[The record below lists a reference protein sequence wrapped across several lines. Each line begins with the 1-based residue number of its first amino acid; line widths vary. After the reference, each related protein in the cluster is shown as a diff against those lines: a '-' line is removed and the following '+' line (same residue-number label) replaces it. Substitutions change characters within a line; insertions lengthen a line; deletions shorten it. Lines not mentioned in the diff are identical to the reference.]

1 MSAADPTIDASQR
14 AEDLRTSSAE
24 QQVAFFENSA
34 HVAPIGNVVAGLV
47 GLSLLWSHV
56 PRTPLW
62 AWFALV
68 LVLAALQAVAA
79 LDPERA
85 STELPWSGVVLDTNV
100 LAGVVW
106 GLLPWLDIGAFGSD
120 EVYRWLCLA
129 LAFGIGAGS
138 MGGLSILTGL
148 SIRVQAPLYLL
159 VATALLV
166 VGQPAVAA
174 GVVVFLVLMTSDL
187 LATGRHL
194 RQLVDVRV
202 EIAELAA
209 DAESE
214 ARHDPMT
221 GLLNRAGAFEQVERL
236 RGGDPFVMMFVDL
249 DYFKE
254 VNDRLGHQAGDHV
267 LIETARRIEHAMRPG
282 DIVARIGGDEFLV
295 VFANDGADVD
305 IVSDRLL
312 AAVDRPIAFGDEE
325 ASISASIGVKVVHG
339 DDWSTSALLREADHA
354 LYEAKRTGRERV
366 VRFDEQLA
374 VELEQRTTL
383 EGELRGAIA
392 TGTFEI
398 VGQPVVETATGRIA
412 SVEITPSWWSRA
424 GEPVAAA
431 RLLAM
436 AHEIGLGDALT
447 RSIVEKAARAR
458 LQWRDHPVLA
468 SASVT
473 VRVAAG
479 HLVRG
484 DLVGDISSIV
494 VAHDIQPGGL
504 QLILTET
511 VGIRDPLAAIE
522 AMNDLRAVG
531 VGIILGEFG
540 SGKSSL
546 RDLLA
551 LPIDIVALHP
561 GLVLEAPN
569 DDRLATLLGALDHAA
584 RSLGLSLAADGVD
597 SAAQLEVVR
606 RLGLPYAQGDAVSP
620 AASVVDLAAMTVPL
634 AIP

>member
-24 QQVAFFENSA
+24 QQVAFFESSA

-221 GLLNRAGAFEQVERL
+221 GLLNRAGRS
-236 RGGDPFVMMFVDL
+236 
-249 DYFKE
+249 
-254 VNDRLGHQAGDHV
+254 N
-267 LIETARRIEHAMRPG
+267 
-282 DIVARIGGDEFLV
+282 
-295 VFANDGADVD
+295 
-305 IVSDRLL
+305 
-312 AAVDRPIAFGDEE
+312 
-325 ASISASIGVKVVHG
+325 ASNGSG
-339 DDWSTSALLREADHA
+339 
-354 LYEAKRTGRERV
+354 
-366 VRFDEQLA
+366 
-374 VELEQRTTL
+374 
-383 EGELRGAIA
+383 
-392 TGTFEI
+392 
-398 VGQPVVETATGRIA
+398 VET
-412 SVEITPSWWSRA
+412 
-424 GEPVAAA
+424 
-431 RLLAM
+431 
-436 AHEIGLGDALT
+436 
-447 RSIVEKAARAR
+447 RS
-458 LQWRDHPVLA
+458 
-468 SASVT
+468 S
-473 VRVAAG
+473 
-479 HLVRG
+479 
-484 DLVGDISSIV
+484 
-494 VAHDIQPGGL
+494 
-504 QLILTET
+504 
-511 VGIRDPLAAIE
+511 
-522 AMNDLRAVG
+522 
-531 VGIILGEFG
+531 
-540 SGKSSL
+540 
-546 RDLLA
+546 
-551 LPIDIVALHP
+551 
-561 GLVLEAPN
+561 
-569 DDRLATLLGALDHAA
+569 
-584 RSLGLSLAADGVD
+584 
-597 SAAQLEVVR
+597 
-606 RLGLPYAQGDAVSP
+606 
-620 AASVVDLAAMTVPL
+620 
-634 AIP
+634 

>member
-221 GLLNRAGAFEQVERL
+221 GLLNRAGAFERIERL

-254 VNDRLGHQAGDHV
+254 VNDRLGHEAGDHV
-267 LIETARRIEHAMRPG
+267 LVETARRIEHAMRPG
-282 DIVARIGGDEFLV
+282 DIVARLGGDEFLV
-295 VFANDGADVD
+295 VFANDGVDVD
-305 IVSDRLL
+305 VVTDRVL
-312 AAVDRPIAFGDEE
+312 AAVDRPVAFGDDE
-325 ASISASIGVKVVHG
+325 ANISASIGVKVVHE

-354 LYEAKRTGRERV
+354 LYEAKRMGRQRV

-383 EGELRGAIA
+383 EGELRG
-392 TGTFEI
+392 
-398 VGQPVVETATGRIA
+398 VGQPVVEMATGRIA
-412 SVEITPSWWSRA
+412 SVEITPCWSSRA
-424 GEPVAAA
+424 GEAVPAP

-436 AHEIGLGDALT
+436 AEEIGLGDALT

-458 LQWRDHPVLA
+458 LQWREHPVLA

-479 HLVRG
+479 RLVRG

-511 VGIRDPLAAIE
+511 VAIRDPLAAVESIG
-522 AMNDLRAVG
+522 ALRTAG
-531 VGIILGEFG
+531 VGIVLGEFG
-540 SGKSSL
+540 SGQSSL

-561 GLVLEAPN
+561 GLVREAPDN
-569 DDRLATLLGALDHAA
+569 NRLTTMLAALDHGA
-584 RSLGLSLAADGVD
+584 RSLGLSLAAEGVD
-597 SAAQLEVVR
+597 NAAQLEVVR
-606 RLGLPYAQGDAVSP
+606 RLGLPYAQGEAVFPLGSLT
-620 AASVVDLAAMTVPL
+620 DLAAGTSPL
-634 AIP
+634 TIV